1 MRILI
6 GQPVHEQGISQLER
20 DIRDNK
26 NIDMVLYPE
35 GYLSDTSNLRD
46 ACKLAK
52 ENSVAIITSYRKD
65 KKDVG
70 VIIGSNGERIYER
83 QKTSPEEAEKLN
95 MPLSV
100 NYHGITI
107 GYVLCMEILKGVRDI
122 KNAGTKMD
130 FIAHPI
136 GVGMFSE
143 EQFQLWIGEAEKIAA
158 TYETIIFGTSHADGS
173 YRNCGVSIPIS
184 YCISRDGV
192 PLYISKSD
200 TRKRIVD
207 LETGEVEILG
217 K

>member
-6 GQPVHEQGISQLER
+6 GQPVHEQGILQLER

-26 NIDMVLYPE
+26 DIDMVLYPE
-35 GYLSDTSNLRD
+35 GYLSDTGNLSD
-46 ACKLAK
+46 ACNLAK
-52 ENSVAIITSYRKD
+52 ENSVSIITSYRKG

-70 VIIGSNGERIYER
+70 VIISSSGQIIYER
-83 QKTSPEEAEKLN
+83 KKTLPEESEVLN

-100 NYHGITI
+100 DYNGVTI
-107 GYVLCMEILKGVRDI
+107 GYILCMEILKGVRDI

-143 EQFQLWIGEAEKIAA
+143 EQFQLWIGEAEKIAK
-158 TYETIIFGTSHADGS
+158 TYDTVVIGTSHADGS

-184 YCISRDGV
+184 YCIGRDGV

-207 LETGEVEILG
+207 LGTGEVEILG